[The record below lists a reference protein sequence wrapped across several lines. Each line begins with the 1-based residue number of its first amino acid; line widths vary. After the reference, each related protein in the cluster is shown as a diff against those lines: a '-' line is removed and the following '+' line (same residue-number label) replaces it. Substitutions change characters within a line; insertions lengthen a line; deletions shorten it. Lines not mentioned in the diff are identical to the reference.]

1 MKNCFLALL
10 LSIKTI
16 FAFAQLPTPALIGYW
31 QNWNDANAPYI
42 QLDQIDLR
50 YNVIEVAFAVPEAG
64 SDYKMIFSPDQA
76 TQQALITQIQ
86 SLQSQGRKVLIS
98 MGGATDPVSLDNISE
113 RDTFVS
119 RMTDIISTYH
129 FDGIDID
136 FEGASVSVTGGTIA
150 APTDAKIINLIEAV
164 KRIMGNYYNA
174 NGRKLLLT
182 MAPETAFVQGG
193 MSAYGGIWGAYL
205 PIIEALRDSIDAL
218 QVQLYNSGSMYGI
231 DGNVYA
237 QGSADFIVAM
247 TEAVIQGFTTSG
259 GSFSGLP
266 ASKVAIGLPACTN
279 AAGGGYT
286 DPSTV
291 ESAINYLRGNGVQPG
306 NYSLVQT
313 AGYPDLLGMMTW
325 SVNWDAVNSCGPS
338 YQYADNFETI
348 FGAVNTV
355 ASLQN
360 GAITFY
366 PNPVVDRMHLELKQN
381 SVARIYS
388 LTGKLLSTYNLPAG
402 SNELLL
408 SSLKSGMYFL
418 QVNESYTRFVKE

>member
-1 MKNCFLALL
+1 M
-10 LSIKTI
+10 
-16 FAFAQLPTPALIGYW
+16 AQLPSPALIGYW

-64 SDYKMIFSPDQA
+64 SDYKMIFSPDQT

-259 GSFSGLP
+259 GNFSGLP

-279 AAGGGYT
+279 AAGGGFT
-286 DPSTV
+286 DPTTV
-291 ESAINYLRGNGVQPG
+291 ETAINYLRGNGVQPG
-306 NYSLVQT
+306 SYSLVQT

-338 YQYADNFETI
+338 YQYADNYETI
-348 FGAVNTV
+348 FGTVNTV
-355 ASLQN
+355 ASLQHE
-360 GAITFY
+360 AISFY
-366 PNPVVDRMHLELKQN
+366 PNPVLDRMHLELKQN

-388 LTGKLLSTYNLPAG
+388 LTGKVLSTFNLSAG

-418 QVNESYTRFVKE
+418 QVNESYSRFVKE

>member
-1 MKNCFLALL
+1 MKRISLFFYLLALSVN
-10 LSIKTI
+10 SI
-16 FAFAQLPTPALIGYW
+16 AQLPTPALIGYW

-50 YNVIEVAFAVPEAG
+50 YNVIEVAFAVPEFG
-64 SDYKMIFSPDQA
+64 SDYKMVFSPDQT

-129 FDGIDID
+129 FDGMDID
-136 FEGASVSVTGGTIA
+136 FEGASVSVTGGTIS

-247 TEAVIQGFTTSG
+247 TEAVIHGYTTSG

-266 ASKVAIGLPACTN
+266 ASQVAIGLPACTN

-286 DPSTV
+286 DPATV

-306 NYSLVQT
+306 SYSLVLT

-348 FGAVNTV
+348 FGTVNNV
-355 ASLQN
+355 ASIQN
-360 GAITFY
+360 EAITFY
-366 PNPVVDRMHLELKQN
+366 PNPVSDRLHLELKQN

-388 LTGKLLSTYNLPAG
+388 LTGKLLSTFNLAAG
-402 SNELLL
+402 SNELML
-408 SSLKSGMYFL
+408 SSLKGGMYFL
-418 QVNESYTRFVKE
+418 QVNESYSRFVKE